1 MKLRKAQ
8 ARLERR
14 LAGYAETVKNLGS
27 DRARGFRKPGSSK
40 RGAPK
45 GRGLR

>member
-14 LAGYAETVKNLGS
+14 LKAFADAKIS
-27 DRARGFRKPGSSK
+27 DKQKTGFHRPGSSK
-40 RGAPK
+40 KNAPK
-45 GRGLR
+45 GRGMR